1 MFFWNKMKSEGL
13 ITLVSYLCTVIG
25 LSASTAYAVTFYLT
39 KYNILYLSGQSGYDE
54 TDLPYTYAIVECCIA
69 GLTFFIGILGF
80 STVAKPT
87 RRSILVCVVFFAA
100 AGCLQGTFG
109 MLRAWNLGFIGDD
122 REKTCSDKSLSTGCP
137 TTRFEYV
144 HDREIA
150 YSSPAGGDC
159 TFWFWGSRPTPGTSS
174 TSMMRLV
181 DIEKQQCKTSGQTLR
196 DCPNN
201 RTTPNLDGGTFN
213 GVNPRDIETYMNWAD
228 VRSYGWR
235 DDPDQVRNLEE
246 TSNLKTLNLNKK
258 HNMQEIMEI
267 QADSTIATA
276 DRFTTAPSIAYC
288 WYWGCNPVCHEQ
300 RFLINRWWLFSSLI
314 LCFLDIVNVIV
325 ASQILVKIPVHR
337 RVPSVPEEEEED
349 DLEMVPLRGRRKRQL
364 VQNPS
369 GLMF

>member
-1 MFFWNKMKSEGL
+1 MNSEGL
-13 ITLVSYLCTVIG
+13 ITFVSYLCTFIG

-39 KYNILYLSGQSGYDE
+39 NYNILYLSGQSGFDE

-69 GLTFFIGILGF
+69 GLTFFIGLLGF
-80 STVAKPT
+80 STRTKPT
-87 RRSILVCVVFFAA
+87 RRTVLICVVFFAVA
-100 AGCLQGTFG
+100 SCLQGTFG

-122 REKTCSDKSLSTGCP
+122 GEKTCSDKSLATGCP

-159 TFWFWGSRPTPGTSS
+159 TFWFWGSRPTVPSSSS

-181 DIEKQQCKTSGQTLR
+181 DIEKQECMVAGQKLL
-196 DCPNN
+196 DCPSN
-201 RTTPNLDGGTFN
+201 RTTPNLSGGQFN

-235 DDPDQVRNLEE
+235 DDPDQVQNVEE
-246 TSNLKTLNLNKK
+246 TTNLKALNLDKK
-258 HNMQEIMEI
+258 HNMQKIMEI
-267 QADSTIATA
+267 QAIAGEQIVET
-276 DRFTTAPSIAYC
+276 DRFTIAPSIAYC
-288 WYWGCNPVCHEQ
+288 WYWGCNSVCHEQ
-300 RFLINRWWLFSSLI
+300 RFLINRWWFFSSVI

-325 ASQILVKIPVHR
+325 ASQILVRPKDK
-337 RVPSVPEEEEED
+337 SVEVEEEGED
-349 DLEMVPLRGRRKRQL
+349 IELMAPLRGRRKRQL

>member
-1 MFFWNKMKSEGL
+1 MLFWNKMKSEDL
-13 ITLVSYLCTVIG
+13 ITVVSYLCTFIG

-39 KYNILYLSGQSGYDE
+39 KYNTLYLSGQSGYDD
-54 TDLPYTYAIVECCIA
+54 TDVSYTYAIVECCIA
-69 GLTFFIGILGF
+69 ALTFFIGLLGF
-80 STVAKPT
+80 STVVKPT
-87 RRSILVCVVFFAA
+87 RRGVVFCIIFFATA
-100 AGCLQGTFG
+100 CCLQGTFG

-122 REKTCSDKSLSTGCP
+122 REKTCSDKSLVTGCP

-159 TFWFWGSRPTPGTSS
+159 TFWFWGSRPTPPSSSS

-181 DIEKQQCKTSGQTLR
+181 DIEKQLT
-196 DCPNN
+196 
-201 RTTPNLDGGTFN
+201 GGTFN

-246 TSNLKTLNLNKK
+246 TSDLKSLNLNKK
-258 HNMQEIMEI
+258 HNIQEIMEI
-267 QADSTIATA
+267 QARNGTEILKTE
-276 DRFTTAPSIAYC
+276 RFSTAPSIAYC

-300 RFLINRWWLFSSLI
+300 RFLINRWWLFSSVI
-314 LCFLDIVNVIV
+314 LCFLNIVNVIV
-325 ASQILVKIPVHR
+325 ASQILVQIP
-337 RVPSVPEEEEED
+337 PKNKSVPIEDDDEEED
-349 DLEMVPLRGRRKRQL
+349 IELMAPLRGRRKRQL

>member
-1 MFFWNKMKSEGL
+1 MKSM
-13 ITLVSYLCTVIG
+13 ITFVSYLCTFIG

-39 KYNILYLSGQSGYDE
+39 KYNVLYLSSQSGYDE
-54 TDLPYTYAIVECCIA
+54 TDLPYTYAIAECCIA
-69 GLTFFIGILGF
+69 VLTFFIGLLGF
-80 STVAKPT
+80 TTPTKPT
-87 RRSILVCVVFFAA
+87 RRSVLVCVIFFAVA
-100 AGCLQGTFG
+100 SCLQGTFG
-109 MLRAWNLGFIGDD
+109 MLRAWNLGLIGDD
-122 REKTCSDKSLSTGCP
+122 RAKTCSDKSLVTGCP

-159 TFWFWGSRPTPGTSS
+159 TFWFWGSRDTPGTSS

-181 DIEKQQCKTSGQTLR
+181 DIEKQQCKVSGQKLL
-196 DCPNN
+196 DCPSSDN
-201 RTTPNLDGGTFN
+201 RTTPNLPGGHFN

-228 VRSYGWR
+228 MSSYGWR

-246 TSNLKTLNLNKK
+246 TTDLKSLNLNKK

-267 QADSTIATA
+267 QAQAGEQIVKT
-276 DRFTTAPSIAYC
+276 DRFTIAPSIAYC

-325 ASQILVKIPVHR
+325 ASQILVKIPMKNK
-337 RVPSVPEEEEED
+337 SVEVEEEED
-349 DLEMVPLRGRRKRQL
+349 IELMAPLRGRRKRQL

-369 GLMF
+369 GLLF

>member
-1 MFFWNKMKSEGL
+1 MKSEGL
-13 ITLVSYLCTVIG
+13 ITFVSYLCTFIG
-25 LSASTAYAVTFYLT
+25 LSASTAYAVTFYMT

-69 GLTFFIGILGF
+69 ALTFFIGLLGF
-80 STVAKPT
+80 STVAKPS
-87 RRSILVCVVFFAA
+87 RRAVLICVIFFAT

-109 MLRAWNLGFIGDD
+109 MLRAWNLGMIGDD
-122 REKTCSDKSLSTGCP
+122 REKTCSDKSLITGCP

-159 TFWFWGSRPTPGTSS
+159 TFWFWGSRPTPPSSSS

-181 DIEKQQCKTSGQTLR
+181 DIEKQQCKAAGKKLIE
-196 DCPNN
+196 CPLSVD
-201 RTTPNLDGGTFN
+201 RTTPNLAGGTFN

-246 TSNLKTLNLNKK
+246 TSDLKSLNLNKK
-258 HNMQEIMEI
+258 HNIQEIMEI
-267 QADSTIATA
+267 QAQAGEQIVKT
-276 DRFTTAPSIAYC
+276 DRFSTAPSIAYC
-288 WYWGCNPVCHEQ
+288 WYWGCNSVCHEQ
-300 RFLINRWWLFSSLI
+300 RFLINRWWLFSSVI

-325 ASQILVKIPVHR
+325 ASQILVKIPSKNK
-337 RVPSVPEEEEED
+337 SVSVDEEEEED
-349 DLEMVPLRGRRKRQL
+349 IELMAPLRGRRKRQL